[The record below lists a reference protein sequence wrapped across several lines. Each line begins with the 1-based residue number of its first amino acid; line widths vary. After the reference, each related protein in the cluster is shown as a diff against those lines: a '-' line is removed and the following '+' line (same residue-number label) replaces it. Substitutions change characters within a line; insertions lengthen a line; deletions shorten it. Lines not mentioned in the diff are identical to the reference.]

1 MNNTQLYF
9 DVSGAIENNN
19 FPLTGLYVD
28 AQLTDTWSGNNL
40 WYSIS
45 SISGNA
51 GAISVQVNNE
61 GHIVDGAFAGT
72 TTTLPPTTQAP
83 TTQAPTTQA
92 PTTQAPTTQA
102 PTTQAPTTQAPTTQA
117 PTTQAPTTQ
126 APTTQAPTTQA
137 PTTQAPTTQAPTTQ
151 APTTQAPTTQAPTT
165 QQITISGEI
174 STLEKSLA
182 NIGGTDYRPSAFG
195 FTDFTIISNFSPTG
209 NIWVNYPSAYPNPDS
224 YSASSSDG
232 LARLEKASST
242 SVNLE
247 HVLNYQSPFEA
258 PSQGLLAGT
267 SVTFTVQ
274 YHN

>member
-72 TTTLPPTTQAP
+72 ITTLP
-83 TTQAPTTQA
+83 
-92 PTTQAPTTQA
+92 
-102 PTTQAPTTQAPTTQA
+102 
-117 PTTQAPTTQ
+117 
-126 APTTQAPTTQA
+126 PTTQA

-182 NIGGTDYRPSAFG
+182 SIGGTDYRPSAFG
-195 FTDFTIISNFSPTG
+195 FTDFTIISNFSPLG

-247 HVLNYQSPFEA
+247 HVLNYQNPFEA